1 MSRRDSWKIEM
12 AYSIYFSPQAVK
24 DLENLDKVLRKQLIA
39 TMEKLE
45 ESPQYYG
52 KRLKD
57 IGLWSLRS
65 GKYRVIFEIDD
76 ERMEV
81 CIHAIGHRKKI
92 YRRF

>member
-1 MSRRDSWKIEM
+1 MT
-12 AYSIYFSPQAVK
+12 YSISFSPQAVK

-39 TMEKLE
+39 TIEKLE

-76 ERMEV
+76 KRVEV
-81 CIHAIGHRKKI
+81 RIHAIGHRKKI
-92 YRRF
+92 YRKI